1 MVSTASAAV
10 VISWSS
16 VIPCARISAGL
27 PWTMISCGLAPQM
40 AAFATPGTAMI
51 LGLMSHCAILDSS
64 SGEIVL
70 EVKPI
75 CMTRLVADTIGY
87 ICGGSHQ
94 VGSVCAVVCSRSWTS
109 CLACSRLVP
118 DRKYR

>member
-1 MVSTASAAV
+1 
-10 VISWSS
+10 
-16 VIPCARISAGL
+16 
-27 PWTMISCGLAPQM
+27 
-40 AAFATPGTAMI
+40 
-51 LGLMSHCAILDSS
+51 MSHCAIMDSS

-94 VGSVCAVVCSRSWTS
+94 VGSVGAVVCSRSWTS

>member
-1 MVSTASAAV
+1 M
-10 VISWSS
+10 
-16 VIPCARISAGL
+16 
-27 PWTMISCGLAPQM
+27 
-40 AAFATPGTAMI
+40 
-51 LGLMSHCAILDSS
+51 DSS
-64 SGEIVL
+64 SEDIVL

-109 CLACSRLVP
+109 CRACSTVVP